1 MMPWALPLPSLC
13 ADLALLAAS
22 GGRRN
27 DGCVCEKF
35 AKNKFEKYCNTF
47 RLYVVNIVLPQI
59 N

>member
-35 AKNKFEKYCNTF
+35 AKNKVEKYCSIF
-47 RLYVVNIVLPQI
+47 CLYVINIVLS
-59 N
+59 